1 MYVYLFRAQK
11 DAIAKDEQQQK
22 VSHTRRLH
30 HASEVKKQ
38 VQDIEQQKIN
48 ARKAFF
54 EEGIKL
60 DQEAKERLVYYRP
73 IVLLVHMCTMVYD
86 NTMAYMTTLWYI

>member
-1 MYVYLFRAQK
+1 MYITFRAQK

-22 VSHTRRLH
+22 VAHARRLH
-30 HASEVKKQ
+30 HASEVRKQ
-38 VQDIEQQKIN
+38 VQDLEQQKIN

-60 DQEAKERLVYYRP
+60 DQEAQERYW
-73 IVLLVHMCTMVYD
+73 
-86 NTMAYMTTLWYI
+86 A